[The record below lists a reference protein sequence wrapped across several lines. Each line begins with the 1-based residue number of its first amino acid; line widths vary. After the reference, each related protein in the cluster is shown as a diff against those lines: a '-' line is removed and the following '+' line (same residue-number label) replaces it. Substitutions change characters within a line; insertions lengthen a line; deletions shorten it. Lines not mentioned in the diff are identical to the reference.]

1 LKEVWTPLSAVRMV
15 RIRPIPLGKLLL
27 AVTGVW
33 LLAAS
38 ALAADQPAWVEV
50 HSTHYTVITD
60 GGDKKGREIA
70 LRFEQMRAVFANLL
84 SKDRLSQ
91 PQPITIFAF
100 RDDKDYY
107 QLAPLRQGQPIDV
120 PGFLITG
127 EDQDFIALNL
137 SQPEPWRAVAHD
149 FGQLLLNYNYPPAQA
164 WFDEGLT
171 QYFSSVR
178 VDNKQGEIGADPE
191 LSSPA
196 ASAASKSFTELL
208 NQQPWLPISELFATK
223 RESSPSVA
231 PSRHT
236 IFNGQSWIVMHYL
249 VTLNKLPETGA
260 YLDAVLNHHATGE
273 QAIQQAFSVTAAQLD
288 QAVKDYFHAQLPPN
302 SAHVDHFP
310 APVGPDDSA
319 FTTKPLSNSNAR
331 ALYAEVQLRIPE
343 RRSGGVKELEALA
356 APTATATRASA
367 SGPAPTSQAKAD
379 PAKDKDKDKE
389 KDPDDNSSA
398 IATGNEIAHRGLAWD
413 HIQHNEFE
421 EALTELGDAAAIDQ
435 RDMWIRYYLSVL
447 KFKLA
452 ESKHGEIQGLANM
465 MQDLRA
471 VLEWY
476 PEFADA
482 YDLMAVARMQGGGS
496 SAAMQ
501 AERAAMQL
509 SPRNDRY
516 VYHQAQIY
524 IAGKQWEAAKAL
536 LERLQAS
543 ADPKLVAESREKM
556 EQVATE
562 RKYGIPTAS
571 GPAPAKL
578 EAQRS
583 PFDVLEQDAA
593 QRAAEAQSAQIGGAA
608 DKRVPKFIKGR
619 LVRIDCAKAPVAIV
633 TVTAGGSVLKLR
645 TPDYK
650 SLLLIGADDFSCD
663 WRDRPVTVNYK
674 AGGAADGDLVSLEVR

>member
-1 LKEVWTPLSAVRMV
+1 MV
-15 RIRPIPLGKLLL
+15 RIRPIPLCKMLL
-27 AVTGVW
+27 AVTRVW

-38 ALAADQPAWVEV
+38 AGAADQPAWVEV
-50 HSTHYTVITD
+50 HSTHFTVITD

-91 PQPITIFAF
+91 PQPISIFAF

-107 QLAPLRQGQPIDV
+107 QLAPLRQGQTIEV

-127 EDQDFIALNL
+127 EDQNFIALNL
-137 SQPEPWRAVAHD
+137 SQPEPWRAVARD

-191 LSSPA
+191 LFSPA
-196 ASAASKSFTELL
+196 ASPAAKSFTELL
-208 NQQPWLPISELFATK
+208 NQQPWLPLAELFTTK
-223 RESSPSVA
+223 PESSSRVA
-231 PSRHT
+231 PSPPS

-249 VTLNKLPETGA
+249 ITQKKLPETGA
-260 YLDAVLNHHATGE
+260 YLDAALNHHAPVE
-273 QAIQQAFSVTAAQLD
+273 QAIQQAFRVTAAQLD
-288 QAVKDYFHAQLPPN
+288 QAVKDYFQAQRPPN
-302 SAHVDHFP
+302 SAHLDHFP

-343 RRSGGVKELEALA
+343 RRDAGVKELEALA
-356 APTATATRASA
+356 APPSPAAAASASATATKSRA
-367 SGPAPTSQAKAD
+367 QADA
-379 PAKDKDKDKE
+379 AKDKDKDKDNE

-398 IATGNEIAHRGLAWD
+398 IASGNEIAHRGLAWD
-413 HIQHNEFE
+413 HIQHHEFE
-421 EALTELGDAAAIDQ
+421 EALTELGDAAAMDQ

-452 ESKHGEIQGLANM
+452 ESKHSEIQGLANM
-465 MQDLRA
+465 MQDLRG

-571 GPAPAKL
+571 GPAPAKP

-583 PFDVLEQDAA
+583 PFDVLEQEAA
-593 QRAAEAQSAQIGGAA
+593 QRAAAEAQSAQTGGAA
-608 DKRVPKFIKGR
+608 DKRVPKFFKGH
-619 LVRIDCAKAPVAIV
+619 LVRIDCSKAPVAIV
-633 TVTAGGSVLKLR
+633 TVTAGGTALKLR

-650 SLLLIGADDFSCD
+650 SLLLIGAEDFSCD
-663 WRDRPVTVNYK
+663 WRDRAVTANYK
-674 AGGAADGDLVSLEVR
+674 AGGAADGDLISLEVR